1 MIQINK
7 ITEVKNYLDG
17 LEAVVFDL
25 DDTLYS
31 EKEYVRSGYREVA
44 KLLSEI
50 QNTEEKMWSFFEQ
63 GFSAIDK
70 LLETEGISSDVI
82 KQKCVQTYRNHI
94 PEIHLYD
101 GVHELLISLRKNGYK
116 LGIITDGRPEGQRA
130 KIKALGLGDY
140 VDRIIITDE
149 LGGPQFRK
157 PNSKAFVLMK
167 ECLKVPHERM
177 CYVGDNVRKD
187 FIVPEKLKMKSI
199 WFQNEDGL
207 YNDVSLV

>member
-63 GFSAIDK
+63 GFPAIDK
-70 LLETEGISSDVI
+70 LLETEGITSD
-82 KQKCVQTYRNHI
+82 
-94 PEIHLYD
+94 EI
-101 GVHELLISLRKNGYK
+101 
-116 LGIITDGRPEGQRA
+116 GRA
-130 KIKALGLGDY
+130 H
-140 VDRIIITDE
+140 V
-149 LGGPQFRK
+149 
-157 PNSKAFVLMK
+157 
-167 ECLKVPHERM
+167 
-177 CYVGDNVRKD
+177 
-187 FIVPEKLKMKSI
+187 
-199 WFQNEDGL
+199 
-207 YNDVSLV
+207 

>member
-7 ITEVKNYLDG
+7 ITEVQNYLDG
-17 LEAVVFDL
+17 LEAVIFDL
-25 DDTLYS
+25 DDTLYG
-31 EKEYVRSGYREVA
+31 EKEYVRRGYREVA
-44 KLLSEI
+44 KLLSQI

-63 GFSAIDK
+63 GFPAIDK

-101 GVHELLISLRKNGYK
+101 GAYELLISLRKRSYR

-130 KIKALGLGDY
+130 KIEALGLTDY

-157 PNSKAFVLMK
+157 PNPQAFVMMREYLD
-167 ECLKVPHERM
+167 VPYERM
-177 CYVGDNVRKD
+177 CYVGDNIKKD
-187 FIVPEKLKMKSI
+187 FIAPELLGIQSLYYR
-199 WFQNEDGL
+199 NPNGL
-207 YNDVSLV
+207 YYV